1 MKNIFTDYEEGKKIV
16 SPTGKE
22 VIWSNEDNRGKTS
35 IAFKK
40 GDIWVIPTNEG
51 YWKIKLRLNGEE
63 VKEVRLFELEEEL
76 SWTEIELEVDR
87 MLTDLG
93 Y

>member
-1 MKNIFTDYEEGKKIV
+1 MEKVFTNYEEGSKV
-16 SPTGKE
+16 SGNNGKSL
-22 VIWSNEDNRGKTS
+22 IWTNEDNRGKTS
-35 IAFKK
+35 IAFKE
-40 GDIWVIPTNEG
+40 GDIWVIPTNDG
-51 YWKIKLRLNGEE
+51 YYKIKLRLNGEE

-76 SWTEIELEVDR
+76 VWLEIEVEVDR